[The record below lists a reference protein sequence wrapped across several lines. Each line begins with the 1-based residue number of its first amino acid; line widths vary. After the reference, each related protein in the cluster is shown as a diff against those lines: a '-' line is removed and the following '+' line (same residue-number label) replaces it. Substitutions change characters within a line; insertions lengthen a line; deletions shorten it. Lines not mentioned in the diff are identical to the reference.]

1 LSPARSEPLA
11 IDRSLLFPSF
21 VILLF
26 LSTVVFGCPSIL
38 ASTLTVQHD
47 LHVGLFP
54 ESQRL
59 VGYDR
64 ITLEPVRK
72 QLVVE
77 LPPKVEIHTLTVEG
91 RPHPIRRRG
100 PEVIVDHAFVAA
112 SGGDRMTIEIR
123 YEAVFDDPV
132 PDLPVNTD
140 NPGFGVTGVISEK
153 GSFLQAGAGWY
164 PQIPG
169 SRATFAVEI
178 DGPSGTVGVTAG
190 RSLGIE
196 TRGGRTFSRWE
207 VRQPVESLALSAGGY
222 VVHEKAVGKVT
233 AATYL
238 LPDTVALSGPYLEA
252 IARYLALYDGLF
264 GPYPFEKFAVVE
276 NFFPTGYGF
285 PSYTLLGGT
294 VIRLPFIIHTSL
306 GHEIAH
312 CWWGNGVQVDMGQG
326 NWCEG
331 LTTYVADY
339 LYKERQSESE
349 AREYREQMLRN
360 YATLVPPDKDFA
372 LNRFVSRTDPV
383 TKAVGYDKA
392 AMIFHMVR
400 RLVGDDAFWQA
411 LKQVYRERLFKK
423 TSWRDFQEAFEQ
435 TGGRSLEGFFKQ
447 WVERPGAPRL
457 ALEGVERLW
466 DRKGWV
472 VEGRLSQKRPYFY
485 LQVALEVQLGKEAHR
500 PTPLSVSGDRTA
512 FRIPCESRPSAVVAD
527 PDFDCFRRLQ
537 SSEIPAAV
545 NSLKA
550 SSALLVLVPPGEPE
564 LQSAASL
571 LPLSFGID
579 DFKVASEENVSER
592 DLGKGDIL
600 LIGLPKNRKLLSR
613 LPSELAVGDG
623 WFDLNGKRYEDP
635 GDALFAVFAHPW
647 SEGHHV
653 GLFYPLSGGAASEA
667 ERKITHYGKYSYLA
681 FKGGES
687 QDKGI
692 WPVQDSPMI
701 YRWNP

>member
-1 LSPARSEPLA
+1 LSPSRSEPLT
-11 IDRSLLFPSF
+11 IDRFTLFPSF
-21 VILLF
+21 LIF
-26 LSTVVFGCPSIL
+26 LSLSTAVFGCPSLL
-38 ASTLTVQHD
+38 ASTLTVHHD
-47 LHVGLFP
+47 LHVSLFP

-59 VGYDR
+59 MGCDR
-64 ITLEPVRK
+64 IILEPVRK
-72 QLVVE
+72 SLVLE
-77 LPPKVEIHTLTVEG
+77 LPLKVEIRTLTVEG
-91 RPHPIRRRG
+91 RPYPIRRKG
-100 PEVIVDHAFVAA
+100 TEIIVDQASVAA
-112 SGGDRMTIEIR
+112 PRGDRMTIEIR
-123 YEAVFDDPV
+123 YVAVFDDSV

-169 SRATFAVEI
+169 SRATFTVEI

-196 TRGGRTFSRWE
+196 TRGGRTYSGWE
-207 VRQPVESLALSAGGY
+207 VRQPVEGLALSAAGY
-222 VVHEKAVGKVT
+222 VVHERAVGKVT

-238 LPDTVALSGPYLEA
+238 LPDTVPLSDPYLDA
-252 IARYLALYDGLF
+252 IAKYLALYDGLF

-312 CWWGNGVQVDMGQG
+312 CWWGNGVQVDMSQG

-339 LYKERQSESE
+339 LYKERESESA

-392 AMIFHMVR
+392 AMVFHMVR

-411 LKQVYRERLFKK
+411 LREVYRDRLFKK
-423 TSWRDFQEAFEQ
+423 TSWHDFQEAFER
-435 TGGRSLEGFFKQ
+435 TGGRPLQGFFKQ
-447 WVERPGAPRL
+447 WVERPGAPQL
-457 ALEGVERLW
+457 ALEGVERFW
-466 DRKGWV
+466 DGKGWV
-472 VEGRLSQKRPYFY
+472 VEGRLSQKRPYFD
-485 LQVALEVQLGKEAHR
+485 LQITLEVQLGKEALR
-500 PTPLSVSGDRTA
+500 NARLSVSGDRTP
-512 FRIPCESRPSAVVAD
+512 FHIPCESRPSTVVAD
-527 PDFDCFRRLQ
+527 PGFDCFRRLQ
-537 SSEIPAAV
+537 PSEIPPAI
-545 NSLKA
+545 NSLKGSA
-550 SSALLVLVPPGEPE
+550 SLLVLVPPGEPE

-579 DFKVASEENVSER
+579 DFKVVSEENARER

-613 LPSELAVGDG
+613 LPSDVAVGEG
-623 WFDLNGKRYEDP
+623 WFELNGKRYDDP
-635 GDALFAVFAHPW
+635 GDALFVVIAHPW
-647 SEGHHV
+647 SEGRHV

-667 ERKITHYGKYSYLA
+667 ARKITHYGKYSYLA
-681 FKGGES
+681 FKSGKNE
-687 QDKGI
+687 DKGI
-692 WPVQDSPMI
+692 WPVKDSPMI
-701 YRWNP
+701 HRWEP